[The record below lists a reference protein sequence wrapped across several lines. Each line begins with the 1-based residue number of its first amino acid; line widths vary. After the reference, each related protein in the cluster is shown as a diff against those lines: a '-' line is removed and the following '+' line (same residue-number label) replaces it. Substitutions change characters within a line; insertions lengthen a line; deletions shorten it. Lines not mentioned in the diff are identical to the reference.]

1 MARQKGILKIEG
13 TIGDVTFYK
22 SQDGHLAKGKGG
34 VSKDRILNDPS
45 FIRTRENGAEF
56 GSAGLSGK
64 LMRDNLRPLMSL
76 AADNRV
82 TSRITKLMTQILKLD
97 TTSAR
102 GKRNVGV
109 ATAGAP
115 AKALLK
121 NFNFNL
127 NAILGA
133 LLFKPF
139 AVNTTTGVI
148 TIANLTPASDIAFP
162 GGATHV
168 NITGGAAN
176 INFVTGAADVKLT
189 NSVNL
194 AISAASS
201 AITLTPTAVPTGAG
215 VKMFFLKIEFLQLV
229 NGIQYSLKNGAFN
242 PLAIVEVA

>member
-1 MARQKGILKIEG
+1 MARQNGILKLEG
-13 TIGDVTFYK
+13 TIGDITFYK
-22 SQDGHLAKGKGG
+22 SQDGHLAKAKGG
-34 VSKDRILNDPS
+34 VSKDRILTDPK

-64 LMRDNLRPLMSL
+64 LLRDNIRPLMAQ

-97 TTSAR
+97 ATSAR

-127 NAILGA
+127 NAILGGI
-133 LLFKPF
+133 LFKPF
-139 AVNTTTGVI
+139 AVNTATGVI
-148 TIANLTPASDIAFP
+148 TIASLTPANDIAFP
-162 GGATHV
+162 AGATHV

-176 INFVTGAADVKLT
+176 INFATGAVDVKPT
-189 NSVNL
+189 NAVNL
-194 AISAASS
+194 AIAA
-201 AITLTPTAVPTGAG
+201 AAGAVTLTPTAVPAGTGM
-215 VKMFFLKIEFLQLV
+215 KMFFLKIEFLQLV

-242 PLAIVEVA
+242 ALAVVEVA